1 MRAPYNKA
9 YLLSCVCEWETAGA
23 ASLWQLQNAKSPAAA
38 NLGATHTFCTGNYFS
53 RFKNLQFK

>member
-38 NLGATHTFCTGNYFS
+38 NLGATHTFCTENNFY
-53 RFKNLQFK
+53 LL